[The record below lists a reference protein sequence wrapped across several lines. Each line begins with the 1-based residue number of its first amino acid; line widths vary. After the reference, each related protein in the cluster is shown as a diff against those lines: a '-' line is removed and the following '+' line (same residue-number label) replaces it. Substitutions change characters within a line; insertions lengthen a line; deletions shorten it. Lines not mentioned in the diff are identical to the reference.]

1 VHLGRFAEGVDQS
14 MVLAGVSKR
23 SFDLPTWSSL
33 VLIVDCVYEEIRQHL
48 GRWAPERGG
57 ALYGLRGH
65 PCITHFEYDEA
76 GETTAGSYVPSVRLV
91 ASVQR
96 VEAETGLEFK
106 GIIHSHPRGFVR
118 PSGQDE
124 RAVAKFF
131 ELNPHFSHMALP
143 IVQEVSDDDGHPEVP
158 FLYWYRAERAR
169 SRPNPVASVWQTR
182 GTVSEQ
188 LGVHV
193 TQEDFHVLQV
203 HGHARLIG
211 MNLGEVGGEASEP
224 VLSSKVQHIQLM
236 GADLVGLVCS
246 TGGREFMFFVSL
258 GYPVASPLVLYEVD
272 GSTRSLQ
279 VAWDGTADPIDQLGQ
294 IARSLMSAWPNQ
306 DVPYQVPSAFAGGS
320 SEH

>member
-1 VHLGRFAEGVDQS
+1 MALVGMSQRQI
-14 MVLAGVSKR
+14 
-23 SFDLPTWSSL
+23 DLQTWSSL
-33 VLIVDCVYEEIRQHL
+33 VLIVDCVYEEIKQHL
-48 GRWAPERGG
+48 GRWTPERGG

-65 PCITHFEYDEA
+65 PCITHFEYDDVA
-76 GETTAGSYVPSVRLV
+76 ETTAGSYVPSARLV

-106 GIIHSHPRGFVR
+106 GIVHSHPRGFVR

-131 ELNPHFSHMALP
+131 ELNPHFSQMALP
-143 IVQEVSDDDGHPEVP
+143 IVQEVSDDEGQAEAP
-158 FLYWYRAERAR
+158 FLHWYRAERAR
-169 SRPNPVASVWQTR
+169 SRPSPVSGVWQTR
-182 GTVSEQ
+182 GPVSER

-193 TQEDFHVLQV
+193 TAEDFHVLQV

-211 MNLGEVGGEASEP
+211 MSLSGFGGEGSEP
-224 VLSSKVQHIQLM
+224 VLSGKVQHIQLM

-258 GYPVASPLVLYEVD
+258 AYPVASPLVLYEVD
-272 GSTRSLQ
+272 GSTRSLK

-294 IARSLMSAWPNQ
+294 IARALMSAWPSQNA
-306 DVPYQVPSAFAGGS
+306 PYQVPSAFAGSS